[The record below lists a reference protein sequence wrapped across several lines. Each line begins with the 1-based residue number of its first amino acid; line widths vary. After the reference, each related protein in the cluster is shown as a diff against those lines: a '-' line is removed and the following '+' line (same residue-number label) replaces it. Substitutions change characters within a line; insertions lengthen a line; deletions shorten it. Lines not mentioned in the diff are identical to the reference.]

1 MRLGKH
7 RAALLLIAALLASAL
22 PAAGQGRTP
31 YMNVESPQV
40 HSVELAEVGGHTFL
54 LVCNTPDNSA
64 LPAKQASRLLETQS
78 YTQRRCRR
86 S

>member
-7 RAALLLIAALLASAL
+7 RAVLLLIAVSLASAL

-40 HSVELAEVGGHTFL
+40 HSIELAEVGGHTWL
-54 LVCNTPDNSA
+54 LVCNTPDNSVEIWDTDESQPIA
-64 LPAKQASRLLETQS
+64 NRFRLRVRVS
-78 YTQRRCRR
+78 
-86 S
+86 